1 MKEADEEYP
10 LDWVFLDGVRPIYDQ
25 LVGDP
30 RTAFKSVVDFLCRRP
45 WIDGELK
52 VALTLDDG
60 TELTL
65 YDDGEWQVIYGV
77 LTSRVIEIWAL
88 SQTWFGGR

>member
-1 MKEADEEYP
+1 MRDAEEEYP
-10 LDWVFLDGVRPIYDQ
+10 LDWVFLPGVRPRYEQ
-25 LVGDP
+25 LGSDEQGSLDH
-30 RTAFKSVVDFLCRRP
+30 TIAFVCRRP
-45 WIDGELK
+45 WIDDQLK

-88 SQTWFGGR
+88 SQTWFAAR